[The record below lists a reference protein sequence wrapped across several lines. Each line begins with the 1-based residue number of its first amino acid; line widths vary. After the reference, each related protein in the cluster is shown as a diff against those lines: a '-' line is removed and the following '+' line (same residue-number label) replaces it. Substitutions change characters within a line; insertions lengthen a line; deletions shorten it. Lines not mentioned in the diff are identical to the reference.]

1 MNVSPVLN
9 FLNTL
14 SIYGRIQTCIRCLL
28 QHKAGID
35 GLKSGLQKTI
45 VRSKD
50 KEEMAQLRKMSKKSV
65 SNYLLLGGTEGWGS
79 ATWRRLA
86 PFLHLLT
93 LSRQWQWQQCLWGWW
108 WGQSLWGWL
117 LWKLLPTRYMIR
129 VRNVNGGGSRESG
142 SKNCIARYS
151 RAYLRKVC
159 KILPKRNIN
168 HYCQVCII

>member
-1 MNVSPVLN
+1 MNKFQAS
-9 FLNTL
+9 F
-14 SIYGRIQTCIRCLL
+14 QTCIRCLS
-28 QHKAGID
+28 QHKDDIFDLGYKDVWIIIRAELWILNG
-35 GLKSGLQKTI
+35 QKN
-45 VRSKD
+45 RK
-50 KEEMAQLRKMSKKSV
+50 LRY
-65 SNYLLLGGTEGWGS
+65 YLLLGGTEGWGS

-93 LSRQWQWQQCLWGWW
+93 LSQQWQWQQCFWGWW

>member
-65 SNYLLLGGTEGWGS
+65 SNYLLLGGTEG
-79 ATWRRLA
+79 
-86 PFLHLLT
+86 
-93 LSRQWQWQQCLWGWW
+93 
-108 WGQSLWGWL
+108 
-117 LWKLLPTRYMIR
+117 
-129 VRNVNGGGSRESG
+129 
-142 SKNCIARYS
+142 
-151 RAYLRKVC
+151 
-159 KILPKRNIN
+159 
-168 HYCQVCII
+168 